1 MTMPV
6 VVMTMM
12 MTESEAKTF
21 KCSSGQRG
29 DRRETR
35 AISRK
40 RKIERLD
47 SRDDDITEVIFV
59 MLGLNRDDDICVQ
72 YVDGDNGRN
81 CDDDSSEH
89 DDDNSHASD
98 DDDDDDMQG
107 S

>member
-21 KCSSGQRG
+21 KCSSGQKG

-40 RKIERLD
+40 REIERSP
-47 SRDDDITEVIFV
+47 SRDDDI
-59 MLGLNRDDDICVQ
+59 
-72 YVDGDNGRN
+72 
-81 CDDDSSEH
+81 CDDFEFWTIADLELSAFLTFCMRRSAHCVFSITLKWSQSERKRV
-89 DDDNSHASD
+89 
-98 DDDDDDMQG
+98 G
-107 S
+107 TRKVKP